1 MSFCAGQGQ
10 EVPVFVILGFRF
22 STNILIKSTSLKEEQ
37 PHTHVY
43 LEYYFGNDFLLQWV
57 DTTFVITQTI
67 NSLVCMLFLYPLYI
81 TRRVANTAP
90 TKKKI
95 GKTPTGHRKTPNN
108 QPLSPGKISNSI
120 IHPVDVG
127 VLHSTTLHF
136 VVGPQ
141 LL

>member
-1 MSFCAGQGQ
+1 MFLICAVLYWHSLIWSTEKFG
-10 EVPVFVILGFRF
+10 ILEKNEFDHLILMDGDGEDRPAEIRLLAEKALSENNISVVAKRIKRSEGFIF
-22 STNILIKSTSLKEEQ
+22 KLLYYTSGVSPTLRQ
-37 PHTHVY
+37 P
-43 LEYYFGNDFLLQWV
+43 
-57 DTTFVITQTI
+57 
-67 NSLVCMLFLYPLYI
+67 
-81 TRRVANTAP
+81 
-90 TKKKI
+90 KKKI